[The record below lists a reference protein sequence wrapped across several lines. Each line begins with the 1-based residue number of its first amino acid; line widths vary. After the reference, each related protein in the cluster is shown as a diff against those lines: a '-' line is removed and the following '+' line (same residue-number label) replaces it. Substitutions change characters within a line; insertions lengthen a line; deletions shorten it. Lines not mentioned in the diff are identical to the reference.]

1 MKRLTTFFIAVFP
14 LFSFAQVSTET
25 EVNTST
31 KLGEIRPGYYV
42 VAKPFE
48 VTMTVN
54 VWGEIPLQGLYV
66 VPVQTDIVQII
77 SYAGGPKEKSD
88 LEDILIYR
96 ATDSKK
102 SNAQRV
108 MQRVNVVDIVEGQ
121 KRPIVLQPGDMIVV
135 KKIPDA
141 LTWLDIFAVATTITS
156 VLTLIVSV
164 IALSRQ

>member
-1 MKRLTTFFIAVFP
+1 MKTLITLMWLSLSVAAV
-14 LFSFAQVSTET
+14 AQVSTDT
-25 EVNTST
+25 EVNTSS
-31 KLGEIRPGYYV
+31 KIGEIRPGYYV

-48 VTMTVN
+48 VTMTIN

-102 SNAQRV
+102 SNAQRT
-108 MQRVNVVDIVEGQ
+108 MMRVNVVDIVEGE
-121 KRPIVLQPGDMIVV
+121 KRPMVLQPGDMIVV

-141 LTWLDIFAVATTITS
+141 LTWLDIFAITTTITS
-156 VLTLIVSV
+156 LLTLIISV
-164 IALSRQ
+164 IALSK

>member
-1 MKRLTTFFIAVFP
+1 MKSLITVLWLAFSIVAV
-14 LFSFAQVSTET
+14 AQVSTDT
-25 EVNTST
+25 EVNTSS

-42 VAKPFE
+42 IAKPFE

-54 VWGEIPLQGLYV
+54 VWGEVPLQGLYV

-77 SYAGGPKEKSD
+77 SYSGGPKEKSD

-102 SNAQRV
+102 SNAQRT
-108 MQRVNVVDIVEGQ
+108 MMRVNVVDIVEGE
-121 KRPIVLQPGDMIVV
+121 KRPLVLQPGDMIVV

-141 LTWLDIFAVATTITS
+141 LTWLDIFAITTTITS
-156 VLTLIVSV
+156 LLTLIISV
-164 IALSRQ
+164 IALSK